1 MAQSTEQAPTKGP
14 AAAGPPDWDSIPA
27 AIREQMNIS
36 REEFENL
43 HRAMAEREKR
53 APAVGSPAPEFE
65 LKRLDGEGA
74 LTQETL
80 RLSSLRGRPV
90 ALVFGSYT

>member
-1 MAQSTEQAPTKGP
+1 MAQSTEEVPTKGP
-14 AAAGPPDWDSIPA
+14 ATAEPPDWDSIPD

-36 REEFENL
+36 REQFESI

-53 APAVGSPAPEFE
+53 TPVVGSPAPDFE
-65 LKRLDGEGA
+65 LKRLDREGA
-74 LTQETL
+74 ITQETL